1 MRSANA
7 LYRNMSMNYDAVG
20 AVPFDTFGKLCGAE
34 YMYVGDV
41 PL

>member
-1 MRSANA
+1 
-7 LYRNMSMNYDAVG
+7 MNYDAVG
-20 AVPFDTFGKLCGAE
+20 AVPLWSYECYRLVMECIGKLCGAE